1 MQKIS
6 ILGCGWLGLP
16 LGAALVAQG
25 YEVKGSTTST
35 DKLKAIHEA
44 GIQPYLLKAEG
55 EQLIGINVKAF
66 FESEILFLNI
76 PPNSRKDPEVE
87 QNYPR
92 KVQLILQQVLLGNV
106 KKLLFVSSTGV
117 YGNNNDLVDEE
128 TPPAPER
135 PSGNA
140 ILTTERLLKLHEGLD
155 ITILR
160 MAGLVGGERK
170 AGRFLAGKK
179 DVANGSAPVNLVHLD
194 DCIEVILQII
204 GQQQWNTTF
213 NVCADEHPTRAA
225 FYVKQAK
232 QQGLEPP
239 TFKPEGKKDKFK
251 VISNRKLK
259 DQLAYKFKYP
269 DPMEF

>member
-16 LGAALVAQG
+16 LGARLAERA

-44 GIQPYLLKAEG
+44 GIQPYLLKAG
-55 EQLIGINVKAF
+55 DQLIGINVKQF
-66 FESEILFLNI
+66 FESEILILNI
-76 PPNSRKDPEVE
+76 PPDSRNDPEAE
-87 QNYPR
+87 LNYPR
-92 KVQLILQQVLLGNV
+92 KVQLILQQALLGGI

-117 YGNNNDLVDEE
+117 YGNNNDRVDEN
-128 TPPAPER
+128 TPPEPTR
-135 PSGNA
+135 PSGSA
-140 ILTTERLLKLHEGLD
+140 VLTTERLLKLHEGLD

-179 DVANGSAPVNLVHLD
+179 NISNGSAPVNLVHRD
-194 DCIEVILQII
+194 DCIEVMVQII
-204 GQQQWNTTF
+204 EKQQWNEIF
-213 NVCADEHPTRAA
+213 NVCADKHPTRAE

-239 TFKPEGKKDKFK
+239 TFKPEEKGATFK
-251 VISNRKLK
+251 VISNKKLK
-259 DQLAYKFKYP
+259 AALNYEFKFP
-269 DPMEF
+269 DPMGF